1 MDRKRVG
8 EEKKIRIL
16 CTRTGDKFDQ
26 WWEDNLKYMVDKYS
40 KVEYDEF
47 VCVRDDMSDDD
58 YGTFNNLIMFDR
70 YRDDGWINL
79 AFDLDIVI
87 KGDCNKF
94 LKEDFHVCDS
104 KQWQTEEYYTNHL
117 QISSDIVSWS
127 GDVSHIYSQ
136 VLDDLDYY
144 YVKYHN
150 GIDKYLFDEH
160 NPKRYTEGYTSIQ
173 TMTDYGNYDVVIFN
187 GHYETMK
194 KNGWWAKYTL
204 DKGHIT

>member
-8 EEKKIRIL
+8 EKKKIRIL

-47 VCVRDDMSDDD
+47 VCVRDDMFDDD

-187 GHYETMK
+187 GH
-194 KNGWWAKYTL
+194 
-204 DKGHIT
+204 